1 MLEEIG
7 RRPASADGA
16 AAALNGG
23 GAKEGAPEPLD
34 WEVRPHCPTLCPSL
48 FCQGLQGCRVQ

>member
-7 RRPASADGA
+7 RRPASADGT

-34 WEVRPHCPTLCPSL
+34 WEVRAVPRCLYWQ
-48 FCQGLQGCRVQ
+48 FVMFYA